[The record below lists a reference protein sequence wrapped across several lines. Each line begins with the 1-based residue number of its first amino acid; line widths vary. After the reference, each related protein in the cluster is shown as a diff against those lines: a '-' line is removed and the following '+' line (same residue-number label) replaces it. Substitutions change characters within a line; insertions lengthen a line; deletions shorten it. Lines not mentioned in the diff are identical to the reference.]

1 MSCSP
6 TDTAPLAASAG
17 QPAPPERVEDGI
29 ARLLEIMEVVEMLI
43 PEWPPRTQ
51 PMVGRFLL

>member
-1 MSCSP
+1 MNSSQP
-6 TDTAPLAASAG
+6 DEAPLAASAG

-43 PEWPPRTQ
+43 PEWPPRTK

>member
-1 MSCSP
+1 MNSSP
-6 TDTAPLAASAG
+6 GDEAPLAASAG

-51 PMVGRFLL
+51 PIIGRFLL